1 MGGFLVF
8 DVRGQSV
15 QEAAM
20 DDDQPRLKDGDRV
33 SHKEKGLG
41 TISTDPKGDDLV
53 VAPTPAVKPTTDTVY
68 VVWDDERF
76 RVGRI
81 DRGELEL
88 LPPAAAAV
96 SSGV

>member
-1 MGGFLVF
+1 
-8 DVRGQSV
+8 
-15 QEAAM
+15 M
-20 DDDQPRLKDGDRV
+20 DDNQPRFKDGDRV

-53 VAPTPAVKPTTDTVY
+53 VTPTPAAKPIANTVY

-76 RVGRI
+76 RVGRV
-81 DRGELEL
+81 DRSELEL